1 MRAASLIMTRFA
13 SALLLLG
20 GAVILITLQV
30 SPATSAPGPR
40 RVDAPSPLDQV
51 SPILLEVNTQV
62 DRMRARLDAT
72 TDYPQPRR
80 DPFSFGEV
88 ARPAAPTP
96 PRLEAPAPVHEA
108 PPVLPR
114 LVAVL
119 SAAADGGWTRTAVF
133 AAGDDVQLVT
143 PGDRIGIFVV
153 RSIAAD
159 AVTLVDPTTGAAFRV
174 Q

>member
-1 MRAASLIMTRFA
+1 MTRFA

-30 SPATSAPGPR
+30 SPATSGPGPR
-40 RVDAPSPLDQV
+40 IVDAPSPLEQV
-51 SPILLEVNTQV
+51 SPILVEVNAQV
-62 DRMRARLDAT
+62 DRLRARLDTT
-72 TDYPQPRR
+72 TDYPPPRR

-88 ARPAAPTP
+88 VRPAPTAPP
-96 PRLEAPAPVHEA
+96 KVEVPLYEA

-119 SAAADGGWTRTAVF
+119 SSAADGGWLRTAVF
-133 AAGDDVQLVT
+133 AAGDDVQLLV

>member
-1 MRAASLIMTRFA
+1 MTRFA

-40 RVDAPSPLDQV
+40 IVDAPSPFDQV
-51 SPILLEVNTQV
+51 SPILVEVNTQV
-62 DRMRARLDAT
+62 ERMRARLETT
-72 TDYPQPRR
+72 TDYPAPRR
-80 DPFSFGEV
+80 DPFSFGEPV
-88 ARPAAPTP
+88 RPAVPTP
-96 PRLEAPAPVHEA
+96 PKVETPVLYEA

-119 SAAADGGWTRTAVF
+119 SSAADGGWLRTAVF

-143 PGDRIGIFVV
+143 PGDRIGNFIV

-159 AVTLVDPTTGAAFRV
+159 AVTLVDPATGAAFRV

>member
-1 MRAASLIMTRFA
+1 MTRIA

-30 SPATSAPGPR
+30 SPATSAPGPGI
-40 RVDAPSPLDQV
+40 VDAPSPFEQE
-51 SPILLEVNTQV
+51 SPILVEVNSQV
-62 DRMRARLDAT
+62 ERMRARLQT
-72 TDYPQPRR
+72 STDYPVPRR
-80 DPFSFGEV
+80 DPFSFGEP
-88 ARPAAPTP
+88 ARPAVPAPP
-96 PRLEAPAPVHEA
+96 KVEAPAPLYDA

-119 SAAADGGWTRTAVF
+119 STAADGGWLRTAVF

-143 PGDRIGIFVV
+143 PGDRIGTFVV

-159 AVTLVDPTTGAAFRV
+159 AVTLVDPITGAAFRV